1 MGFWARVKNLPAVS
15 AFFSLLP
22 ISEKSGGSGTS
33 SSLRDLF
40 LLGVW
45 LLSFALFKEN
55 LSALKKDLRFL
66 LKKSSQASV
75 GY

>member
-1 MGFWARVKNLPAVS
+1 MRCGFLSQGQKLPAVS

-45 LLSFALFKEN
+45 LLSFALFTSFCWEE
-55 LSALKKDLRFL
+55 KDFKLG
-66 LKKSSQASV
+66 